1 MGKDYSPQGYI
12 YRPAMGGGMSWQKDI
27 IPPNLNR
34 TGSKYGKPNRTTT
47 VTGYD

>member
-12 YRPAMGGGMSWQKDI
+12 YGPAMGGMSWQKDI

-34 TGSKYGKPNRTTT
+34 TGSKYGKANRITA
-47 VTGYD
+47 VISYD